1 MEAAQP
7 GGGPPTMER
16 RSGEDRRDDIRALSP
31 GRRAEDKKQ
40 ARWYNLQA
48 AFWAV
53 IGAIV
58 VLYLFF
64 VALGGVDPD
73 EAPAA
78 TIVIAVLALMWLAH
92 AWRRIWAGGYSSSAD
107 RERRGF

>member
-1 MEAAQP
+1 MEATQP
-7 GGGPPTMER
+7 GGGQPATDR
-16 RSGEDRRDDIRALSP
+16 RSGEDRRDQFRAMHP
-31 GRRAEDKKQ
+31 GRRAKDRAE
-40 ARWYNLQA
+40 ARWYNVRA
-48 AFWAV
+48 AFWALL
-53 IGAIV
+53 GAIV

-78 TIVIAVLALMWLAH
+78 NVVVALLALVWLVH
-92 AWRRIWAGGYSSSAD
+92 AWRRIWAGGYSSATD